1 MAKRETPQEEASQAA
16 EAEVATPENGAAHL
30 AGGEGDRRDNEAE
43 VATPENGE
51 AHASESSAKGEVAA
65 DAEDGNAESDGQ
77 TIELTPLFLA
87 REEAEMYKERWM
99 RLAAEFDNYKKR
111 RAREFEL
118 LAASASEEVIRD
130 LLPILDGVDRALA
143 HGENGDTES
152 EGFREGVKMIMEQ
165 FPRVLANRNLNEIET
180 VGRPFDPTVHEAL
193 MQMPSETHDAGI
205 VADVIEKGYRLGD
218 KVLRP
223 AKVVVSRGKARSDAD
238 ADAG

>member
-1 MAKRETPQEEASQAA
+1 MAKRETPQEEVAA
-16 EAEVATPENGAAHL
+16 
-30 AGGEGDRRDNEAE
+30 EAE

-51 AHASESSAKGEVAA
+51 AHPSAPSKKEAVSA
-65 DAEDGNAESDGQ
+65 DAKVANAEQEADEPDTSTE

-111 RAREFEL
+111 RAREFEML
-118 LAASASEEVIRD
+118 IASAGEDIIRD
-130 LLPILDGVDRALA
+130 LLPILDSVDRALA

-152 EGFREGVKMIMEQ
+152 EGFQEGVKMIMEQ
-165 FPRVLANRNLNEIET
+165 FPRVLYNRNLNEIDT
-180 VGRPFDPTVHEAL
+180 VGTPFDPTVHEAL
-193 MQMPSETHDAGI
+193 MQIPSETYDAGI

-223 AKVVVSRGKARSDAD
+223 AKVVVSQGKPAEATDAE
-238 ADAG
+238 G

>member
-16 EAEVATPENGAAHL
+16 EAEVATSENGETHL
-30 AGGEGDRRDNEAE
+30 AGGEEDRRDNDAT
-43 VATPENGE
+43 VATPEDGE
-51 AHASESSAKGEVAA
+51 AHASDPSKKGEVAA
-65 DAEDGNAESDGQ
+65 DAEDGNAEPDGQ
-77 TIELTPLFLA
+77 TIEITPLFLA

-165 FPRVLANRNLNEIET
+165 FPRVLSNRNLNEIET

-193 MQMPSETHDAGI
+193 MQVPSETHDAGI

-223 AKVVVSRGKARSDAD
+223 AKVVVSRGKARAD

>member
-1 MAKRETPQEEASQAA
+1 MAKRETPQEEVAA
-16 EAEVATPENGAAHL
+16 
-30 AGGEGDRRDNEAE
+30 EAE

-51 AHASESSAKGEVAA
+51 AHPSAPSKKEEVSA
-65 DAEDGNAESDGQ
+65 DAKVANAEEEADEPDTSTE

-111 RAREFEL
+111 RAREFEML
-118 LAASASEEVIRD
+118 IASAGEDIIRD
-130 LLPILDGVDRALA
+130 LLPILDSVDRALA

-152 EGFREGVKMIMEQ
+152 EGFQEGVKMIMEQ
-165 FPRVLANRNLNEIET
+165 FPRVLYNRNLTEIDT
-180 VGRPFDPTVHEAL
+180 VGTPFDPTVHEAL
-193 MQMPSETHDAGI
+193 MQIPSETYDAGI

-223 AKVVVSRGKARSDAD
+223 AKVVVSQGKPAAATDAE
-238 ADAG
+238 G

>member
-16 EAEVATPENGAAHL
+16 EAEVATPENGETHL

-43 VATPENGE
+43 VATPEDGG
-51 AHASESSAKGEVAA
+51 AHASESSGKGEVAA
-65 DAEDGNAESDGQ
+65 DNAESDGQ
-77 TIELTPLFLA
+77 TIEITPLFLA

-118 LAASASEEVIRD
+118 LVASASEEVIRD

-165 FPRVLANRNLNEIET
+165 FPRVLSNRNLNEIET

-193 MQMPSETHDAGI
+193 MQMPSETHDEGI

-223 AKVVVSRGKARSDAD
+223 AKVVVSRGKARADAD